1 MMRSMYS
8 GVAGL
13 RSHQTRMDVI
23 GNNIGNVNTVGFK
36 SSRVIFKDVF
46 YQTLSGAG
54 APGATK
60 GGTNPLQIGY
70 GSMVGSIDVMN
81 TRAGMQMTDR
91 PLDMYISGEGYF
103 AVKDKSGATNF
114 TRAGNFSIDSNGDLV
129 DSSGNYV
136 QGVMADA
143 TSGALGTLP
152 TDMST
157 TTAISI
163 LDTASGTT
171 PLSTFTSIAIGKDGV
186 ISGTDSTGAIRSIAQ
201 LVLAKFPNADGMTQE
216 GNTYLQ
222 ATTNSGSATPGF
234 PGDAGTGALITGG
247 LEMSNVDLSKEF
259 TDMITTQRGF
269 QANSRIITTS
279 DEMLQELVNL
289 KR

>member
-54 APGATK
+54 APGANK

-70 GSMVGSIDVMN
+70 GSMVSSIDVMN

-103 AVKDKSGATNF
+103 AVKDKAGATNF

-136 QGVMADA
+136 QGVMA
-143 TSGALGTLP
+143 SGGVLGAAP
-152 TDMST
+152 TDMT
-157 TTAISI
+157 GTTAISI
-163 LDTASGTT
+163 LDANSGTT
-171 PLSTFTSIAIGKDGV
+171 PLSTYTSIAIGKDGV
-186 ISGTDSTGAIRSIAQ
+186 ISGTDSTGAIVSIAQ
-201 LVLAKFPNADGMTQE
+201 LTLAKFPNADGMTQE

-222 ATTNSGSATPGF
+222 QTTNSGLPTPGF
-234 PGDAGTGALITGG
+234 PGGSGTGALITGG

>member
-13 RSHQTRMDVI
+13 RAHQTRMDVI
-23 GNNIGNVNTVGFK
+23 GNNIGNVNTIGFK
-36 SSRVIFKDVF
+36 SSRVVFKDVF

-54 APGATK
+54 APGANK
-60 GGTNPLQIGY
+60 GGTNPMQIGY
-70 GSMVGSIDVMN
+70 GSMVSTIDIMN

-91 PLDMYISGEGYF
+91 ALDMYISGEGYF
-103 AVKDKSGATNF
+103 VVKDNAGATNY
-114 TRAGNFSIDSNGDLV
+114 TRAGNFSVDSGGNLV

-136 QGVMADA
+136 QGVMA
-143 TSGALGTLP
+143 SGNVLGAAPADMTGTTKINIIDP
-152 TDMST
+152 TST
-157 TTAISI
+157 TSPQ
-163 LDTASGTT
+163 GTY
-171 PLSTFTSIAIGKDGV
+171 SSIAVGKDGV
-186 ISGTDSTGAIRSIAQ
+186 LSGTDSTGAIISIAQ
-201 LVLAKFPNADGMTQE
+201 LVLAQFPNADGLTQE
-216 GNTYLQ
+216 GSTYLQ
-222 ATTNSGSATPGF
+222 ETPNSGVPTPGF
-234 PGDAGTGALITGG
+234 PGSTGMGAMITGG